1 VSAFISSSVSTP
13 ARFYRELPV
22 DEDDAVA
29 ILAKLKGG
37 LVASLDASLVSPG
50 RRNRLSWELNGSKG
64 SLAWNL
70 EAPNV
75 LHVYRRG
82 VGRTSG
88 FAEVI
93 VCEADHPLVTPWW
106 PSGHV
111 LGWEHGHVNVLAY
124 FVEVIANNATVQPYG
139 ATFLDGLRAAQVTEA
154 VRKAAATFC
163 HVNVAEAPWPV
174 PIDKSVRPVTY

>member
-1 VSAFISSSVSTP
+1 VSTP
-13 ARFYRELPV
+13 ARVYRDLPV
-22 DEDDAVA
+22 DQDDAVA

-37 LVASLDASLVSPG
+37 LVASLDASLVSSG

-64 SLAWNL
+64 SLAWDL
-70 EAPNV
+70 EALNV

-93 VCEADHPLVTPWW
+93 VCEAAHPLVTPWW

-111 LGWEHGHVNVLAY
+111 LGWEHGHVNMLAH
-124 FVEVIANNATVQPYG
+124 FVEVIANNSTVEPYG

-174 PIDKSVRPVTY
+174 GIDGSVRPVTY